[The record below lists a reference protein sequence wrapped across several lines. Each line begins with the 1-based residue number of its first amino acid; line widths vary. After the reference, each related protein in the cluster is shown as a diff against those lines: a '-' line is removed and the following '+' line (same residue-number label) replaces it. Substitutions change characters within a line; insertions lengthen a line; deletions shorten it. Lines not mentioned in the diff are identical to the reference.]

1 MIKKNTW
8 IVFILM
14 IVVVAGFIALE
25 KTNSMNF
32 MTAKSSPTN
41 TPLPSLVTL
50 SVDSIEKIEFTAKGA
65 TAIELT
71 KAQDGTWQTDNRSKT
86 IAANDLQTFVNAFNT
101 AQTNSV
107 ISLDL
112 DETATGLKDPEYKFV
127 FNYSNGSQQIV
138 KFGDKNP
145 TQVGYYARVDMGQIL
160 IVNQDSVE
168 NIVNSFN
175 SAYSTPT
182 PTAAETTATESA
194 ATPTPESTETATQ
207 STTVEV
213 TASSSK

>member
-14 IVVVAGFIALE
+14 IVVVAGFITLE

-50 SVDSIEKIEFTAKGA
+50 SMDSLEKVEFTAKGA
-65 TAIELT
+65 AAVDLT
-71 KAQDGTWQTDNRSKT
+71 KAQDGTWQSDNGIKT
-86 IAANDLQTFVNAFNT
+86 ITANDLQTFVNAFNT

-112 DETATGLKDPEYKFV
+112 DETATGLKDPQYKFV
-127 FNYSNGSQQIV
+127 FYFSNGSQQIV

-145 TQVGYYARVDMGQIL
+145 TQVGYYARLDVGQIL

-168 NIVNSFN
+168 NIVNAFN
-175 SAYSTPT
+175 TAYFTPT
-182 PTAAETTATESA
+182 PTASSTESA
-194 ATPTPESTETATQ
+194 ATPTPESTDTASQ
-207 STTVEV
+207 SATVEA
-213 TASSSK
+213 TSTSSE